1 MQIRI
6 IPISAIF
13 DVFKKKNVR
22 MNTVKILV
30 ALLVI
35 LNLMNS
41 CTPKNNADLIVTNT
55 TVYLIDDRFSIAE
68 SFAVVDGKIAATGT
82 TEEILKKYSSE
93 NIVDATG
100 KYVYPGFNDAH
111 CHFNGYA
118 NNLAQYADLRGT
130 KSPDEVYERLTTHH
144 EKFGGNWILGR
155 SWDQNDWEVKEFP
168 DKTKL
173 DELFPNIPVYLVRVD
188 GHAGWCNSK
197 ALEMAGISA
206 ATKVQGGEVVL
217 KNGQPTGVLVDNT
230 MGLVAKLIPEIS
242 AEQQQKALLEAQAN
256 CFAAGL
262 TSVTD
267 CGLDKSTILLVQ
279 EMQNRSELKMRV
291 NAMLN
296 PTKENFEFFV
306 KTGSLKTEKLV
317 VNTIK
322 LYADGALGS
331 RGALL
336 LKDYSDNPGNQ
347 GLQIETQEYYDEIC
361 KLAYD
366 NNYIMATHA
375 IGDSANRLVLNTYAK
390 FLKSKNDRR
399 WRIEHAQIV
408 NEDDFSK
415 FAEFSIVPSIQ
426 STHCTSDMSWA
437 ENRVGEERIKG
448 AYAYQ
453 TLLGQNGW
461 LPNGTDFPVENI
473 EPLFTFYSSV
483 FRTDHNG
490 FPEGGWQL
498 EEGLTREQTLRSMT
512 IWAAKAYFEEN
523 EKGSLEPGKYAD
535 FVILDTDL
543 MSASPQE
550 VLNTEIE
557 STWIGGEKVF
567 EKRE

>member
-1 MQIRI
+1 
-6 IPISAIF
+6 
-13 DVFKKKNVR
+13 

-30 ALLVI
+30 ALLII

-41 CTPKNNADLIVTNT
+41 CTPKNSADLIVTNAK
-55 TVYLIDDRFSIAE
+55 VYLIDDRFSIAE

-296 PTKENFEFFV
+296 PTKENFEYFV
-306 KTGSLKTEKLV
+306 K
-317 VNTIK
+317 
-322 LYADGALGS
+322 
-331 RGALL
+331 
-336 LKDYSDNPGNQ
+336 KD
-347 GLQIETQEYYDEIC
+347 
-361 KLAYD
+361 
-366 NNYIMATHA
+366 
-375 IGDSANRLVLNTYAK
+375 R
-390 FLKSKNDRR
+390 
-399 WRIEHAQIV
+399 
-408 NEDDFSK
+408 
-415 FAEFSIVPSIQ
+415 
-426 STHCTSDMSWA
+426 
-437 ENRVGEERIKG
+437 
-448 AYAYQ
+448 
-453 TLLGQNGW
+453 
-461 LPNGTDFPVENI
+461 
-473 EPLFTFYSSV
+473 
-483 FRTDHNG
+483 
-490 FPEGGWQL
+490 
-498 EEGLTREQTLRSMT
+498 
-512 IWAAKAYFEEN
+512 
-523 EKGSLEPGKYAD
+523 
-535 FVILDTDL
+535 
-543 MSASPQE
+543 
-550 VLNTEIE
+550 
-557 STWIGGEKVF
+557 
-567 EKRE
+567 